1 MSDQEIPNQVRDDR
15 WAVSGRQCRVRGYF
29 RVKTINKGY
38 TLIELLIAMFIS
50 LLVTLSVTKFFIT
63 EHHIYSVQEARAEIV
78 QTIRGAMNM
87 LSHEL
92 ALTGYGIPPH
102 MKRISKFSGDE
113 IEFMTN
119 LRDIKATLSADT
131 VEGETLLNIKEG
143 NGRSFGLKDIIII
156 CKNSKFDICEEQI
169 LSEDGKTYS
178 IKMANGLYSA
188 FPAGSTV
195 NLINTISY
203 RYNSSKKEVQR
214 KIDRGNWEPVAEH
227 IASDGFSLSYR
238 DTNDGTPLLSSDIN
252 EIDVS
257 LTVESFRRD
266 NTFQENN
273 GYRTKS
279 SKTTITLRN

>member
-1 MSDQEIPNQVRDDR
+1 
-15 WAVSGRQCRVRGYF
+15 
-29 RVKTINKGY
+29 
-38 TLIELLIAMFIS
+38 
-50 LLVTLSVTKFFIT
+50 
-63 EHHIYSVQEARAEIV
+63 
-78 QTIRGAMNM
+78 
-87 LSHEL
+87 
-92 ALTGYGIPPH
+92 
-102 MKRISKFSGDE
+102 
-113 IEFMTN
+113 MTN

-214 KIDRGNWEPVAEH
+214 KIDRGNWEPVAEN
-227 IASDGFSLSYR
+227 IADDGLLLTYR
-238 DTNDGTPLLSSDIN
+238 DESNNAPALSSDIH
-252 EIDVS
+252 EIDIS

-266 NTFQENN
+266 NKFQGNN
-273 GYRTKS
+273 GFRTKNA
-279 SKTTITLRN
+279 KTTVTLRN